1 MLCSFQAYLL
11 YSMALHFFPM
21 SEITEISQPD
31 SQFQI
36 KMQEIAFRSAK
47 TGLLCK
53 AEESRTRPH
62 WESWIVASSKRRT
75 LFAMYLFTS
84 VYNSQVG
91 LPNFVAEELKGII
104 LPESRL
110 LWEMRDRG
118 YWEKEYNH
126 HLSRWP
132 DEMLEIS
139 ELWKTAETG
148 TDARRERIERWLQ
161 YADEFGIMLFS
172 TCAHI
177 HGC

>member
-1 MLCSFQAYLL
+1 
-11 YSMALHFFPM
+11 MALHFFPM
-21 SEITEISQPD
+21 ADSTEAVSPNDPQI
-31 SQFQI
+31 QI
-36 KMQEIAFRSAK
+36 KMQEIAFRTAQP
-47 TGLLCK
+47 GLLCK
-53 AEESRTRPH
+53 EEQYSTRPA

-91 LPNFVAEELKGII
+91 LPNFIAEELRGVIV
-104 LPESRL
+104 PESKI
-110 LWEMRDRG
+110 LWEARG
-118 YWEKEYNH
+118 RGNWEKEYNL

-132 DEMLEIS
+132 DGMLEIS
-139 ELWKTAETG
+139 ELWKSAETS

-161 YADEFGIMLFS
+161 YTDEFGFMLFS